1 MDNKN
6 TMKELK
12 RLMKKGFVKHHTSKE
27 KGYVSRKGDGYL
39 RKYKGRFGEGY
50 THHTTNYDSNSFNF
64 ITYYVKPKVGDF
76 MAASRTCTSNFL
88 TGTIK
93 EIAESI
99 AMFPSGKSTRF
110 KLEKPDGSA
119 AWHAANEVEFYGA

>member
-1 MDNKN
+1 MENKN

-12 RLMKKGFVKHHTSKE
+12 SLMKKGFVKHHTSKE

-76 MAASRTCTSNFL
+76 MKVVCPDDYGW
-88 TGTIK
+88 TGTVK

-110 KLEKPDGSA
+110 KLEKPDGSSA
-119 AWHAANEVEFYGA
+119 SHAANEVEFYGA